1 MTPRFK
7 QKDRE
12 QVLENNRKMLL
23 EAAAVEI
30 ASEGYNAANIN
41 QISLAAGFAK
51 GTIYNYFP
59 SKQALMFA
67 LLDDFAQSHYE
78 RLAGA
83 VRAVDDPR
91 QRLHNFFEAGFD
103 FIAQNLA
110 PSRVMVNSIY
120 GPDKAFKTH
129 LYQAYLPMFELVAA
143 EILAPGIDQGCFRSM
158 EPVETAHLVMTIYL
172 GTASQVTDDGNFFLD
187 SAQVIDFGL
196 HALERR
202 DKA

>member
-1 MTPRFK
+1 MTPRLK

-12 QVLENNRKMLL
+12 QVLESNRKALL
-23 EAAAVEI
+23 QAAATEI
-30 ASEGYNAANIN
+30 ASEGYNGANIN

-59 SKQALMFA
+59 SKQALMLA
-67 LLDDFAQSHYE
+67 LLDDFAQSHFE

-91 QRLHNFFEAGFD
+91 RRLHNFFEIGFD

-110 PSRVMVNSIY
+110 PARVMVNSIY
-120 GPDKAFKTH
+120 GPDEAFKTH
-129 LYQAYLPMFELVAA
+129 LYQAYLPMFKLVAA
-143 EILAPGIDQGCFRSM
+143 EILAPGIEQGCFR
-158 EPVETAHLVMTIYL
+158 PVDTAETANLLMTIYL
-172 GTASQVTDDGNFFLD
+172 GTASQVTDEGVFFLD
-187 SAQVIDFGL
+187 AAQVIDFGL